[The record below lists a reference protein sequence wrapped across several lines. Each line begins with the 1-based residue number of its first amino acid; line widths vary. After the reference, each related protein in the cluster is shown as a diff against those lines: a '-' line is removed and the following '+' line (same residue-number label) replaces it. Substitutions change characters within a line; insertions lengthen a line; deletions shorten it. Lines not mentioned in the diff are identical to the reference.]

1 MNHSKIRYV
10 LLVSMT
16 LSFFMTSVTAQD
28 FHLYISSSAMDL
40 SASQKKDALNNITDW
55 QEVAQGGLYGNNV
68 EVDRFVKRMKEPGL
82 KGLEEAELFQKMR
95 NHSILAFRIDDDG
108 RALSYTVTAKQG
120 ATTKNFT
127 TTNGFFINVPMSDD
141 YLELTVAQVKDPN
154 QKISILCQSKPFGND
169 SLYLF
174 QLDKACQDRL
184 DEFSLEV
191 LMNDST
197 VENYKLLN
205 KKFQCLYTSPTRY
218 PVEAYLS
225 AGGNKLQLDVNQWRT
240 GVGLLDVF
248 DKILFKKTCSF
259 SSHSAEFATF
269 NWIGGGLFA
278 NYDTLYIQVRNQED
292 KLVEKVTINVQAV
305 DNEMKPVTDRGAYY
319 LNYDSNTHEHQILTY
334 GKPALLEILADGYL
348 PMLYEYKGA
357 ADPETHVLS
366 MNGISDFVRLVPG
379 NVNLDKVAFFKKQ
392 LDYVVKKDYYANISD
407 SLWSAYIEEVNL
419 MNYPVTSTVTYS
431 PNGATYQQ
439 KLARGMVLDQYA
451 RLSLYYSAPK
461 NYILDKVGEVSLDFR
476 DREEKGTATHI
487 SDEIISASDYP
498 GLSHSYVKSIYD
510 LSDCVPKGETA
521 AITYRNGDVVDTD
534 FPLLYN
540 FAWTQRDIMI
550 DMNDNTPSPTGKVDK
565 ENPAEIFGED
575 VSLNIP
581 INLNFS
587 IDGVGTLKTSVN
599 IDYKV
604 GEIVWKMAF
613 VANDNKFDKFD
624 DAMKNNEVT
633 NAYKNFKYMDN
644 QNKGTSLGG
653 NFNSGVVD
661 TDQEVNEIFGQGM
674 MSGMGPRVSLFA
686 SGKIPLQ
693 NWKKNFSS
701 NFWDIIEEVGGSIG
715 YGATFG
721 MTSLGG
727 FLRDRGTPAVLANA
741 LDIIRD
747 YIRFGFKFDGYVGGN
762 FGLETYNDA
771 VSDRVDGRGFYV
783 EFLAYA
789 ILAAWLELGT
799 PPNPVCN
806 FEAGIRGGGKLG
818 ISGKYTMTL
827 DGFNEGYGM
836 KATYRALM
844 QLYAYIDTFLGGYHG
859 SYDIF
864 NVGDSYLLPKNGTN
878 PYHEDFP
885 KWLPKATKSRANA
898 FKALHTDVE
907 AEMGNV
913 VYEGVAA
920 DAAPNYVGEDC
931 MVLNHLYDNAIYDD
945 DGIVVVD
952 LSTKQ
957 ETKISNDKLLAV
969 KHHLTTSGSQ
979 KMIVY
984 EQNSQTIDPE
994 SVTDENV
1001 NQRAQEVSRHFNIHA
1016 CLAQSDGSWKDQVVC
1031 QNGNANLNPVG
1042 VIQGDGHA
1050 AVIWQS
1056 GVFGDNGQQVPDDS
1070 LVVRSMMVGDLL
1082 YSRYNGNTWTQP
1094 ISLMKI
1100 SEDKVANNYQ
1110 AIMRGDTVLVALHV
1124 IDHPND
1130 TERRLSSMK
1139 YFSIT
1144 SNGNV
1149 TVVDEP
1155 LVANSFSLKKVGNY
1169 NLIALTHQTDTT
1181 KSDVFMKSLRMDG
1194 TNERSAGTDL
1204 GLEDHSPIK
1213 AKIIPMKNAEGIND
1227 FVLMWMENSPTG
1239 RNEDGDKTYLNG
1251 YRRVLNAARVNL
1263 NHNMRV
1269 ATPIMLGADKDDLT
1283 MMDFDGF
1290 FDEDRIKAIYLL
1302 TDQSLLGGS
1311 VVVENQKEFRNN
1323 FNYLLTYDPM
1333 GVTDGVSVPL
1343 KLTINNTG
1351 SSAINRVFVNLNY
1364 MEFEIDDSFV
1374 APFESRDFIINYQ
1387 MEDGFNGY
1395 INSMVNVEYENV
1407 LKASKKGSSLR
1418 GKVRTL
1424 AINNVDTQLN
1434 IISQSVDDEGNNKFL
1449 VEIINHSKIRL
1460 RHDQSVF
1467 LGAYTNPRFL
1477 LASNLSKEYYTED
1490 LIGDYMLIPTSEFV
1504 DYGDK
1509 QRIVTTLTIP
1519 NVTNDIDAYVMA
1531 SIVDNGTNL
1540 MAGQN
1545 GVPEHQ
1551 VYTEDTQQNS
1561 YYTVHLK
1568 KKGTPTFINGLRQDL
1583 RAEKQMD
1590 GERISVIFKENGL
1603 LVDKLH
1609 NGETVRLYDIN
1620 GMEYFVGKAKGT
1632 QLFIPVNKHSFFIV
1646 KTEDDSLKFM
1656 Y

>member
-1 MNHSKIRYV
+1 
-10 LLVSMT
+10 
-16 LSFFMTSVTAQD
+16 
-28 FHLYISSSAMDL
+28 
-40 SASQKKDALNNITDW
+40 
-55 QEVAQGGLYGNNV
+55 
-68 EVDRFVKRMKEPGL
+68 
-82 KGLEEAELFQKMR
+82 
-95 NHSILAFRIDDDG
+95 
-108 RALSYTVTAKQG
+108 
-120 ATTKNFT
+120 
-127 TTNGFFINVPMSDD
+127 
-141 YLELTVAQVKDPN
+141 
-154 QKISILCQSKPFGND
+154 
-169 SLYLF
+169 
-174 QLDKACQDRL
+174 
-184 DEFSLEV
+184 
-191 LMNDST
+191 
-197 VENYKLLN
+197 
-205 KKFQCLYTSPTRY
+205 
-218 PVEAYLS
+218 
-225 AGGNKLQLDVNQWRT
+225 
-240 GVGLLDVF
+240 
-248 DKILFKKTCSF
+248 
-259 SSHSAEFATF
+259 
-269 NWIGGGLFA
+269 
-278 NYDTLYIQVRNQED
+278 
-292 KLVEKVTINVQAV
+292 
-305 DNEMKPVTDRGAYY
+305 
-319 LNYDSNTHEHQILTY
+319 
-334 GKPALLEILADGYL
+334 
-348 PMLYEYKGA
+348 
-357 ADPETHVLS
+357 
-366 MNGISDFVRLVPG
+366 
-379 NVNLDKVAFFKKQ
+379 
-392 LDYVVKKDYYANISD
+392 
-407 SLWSAYIEEVNL
+407 
-419 MNYPVTSTVTYS
+419 
-431 PNGATYQQ
+431 
-439 KLARGMVLDQYA
+439 
-451 RLSLYYSAPK
+451 
-461 NYILDKVGEVSLDFR
+461 
-476 DREEKGTATHI
+476 
-487 SDEIISASDYP
+487 
-498 GLSHSYVKSIYD
+498 
-510 LSDCVPKGETA
+510 
-521 AITYRNGDVVDTD
+521 
-534 FPLLYN
+534 
-540 FAWTQRDIMI
+540 
-550 DMNDNTPSPTGKVDK
+550 
-565 ENPAEIFGED
+565 
-575 VSLNIP
+575 
-581 INLNFS
+581 
-587 IDGVGTLKTSVN
+587 
-599 IDYKV
+599 
-604 GEIVWKMAF
+604 MAF
-613 VANDNKFDKFD
+613 IANDNKFDKFN
-624 DAMKNNEVT
+624 DAIKNNEVT

-644 QNKGTSLGG
+644 KNKGTSLGG

-661 TDQEVNEIFGQGM
+661 SDKEVNEIFGQTM

-727 FLRDRGTPAVLANA
+727 FLRDMDAPAVLANA

-747 YIRFGFKFDGYVGGN
+747 YIRFGFKFDAYVGGN

-771 VSDRVDGRGFYV
+771 VSDRADGRGFYV
-783 EFLAYA
+783 ELLAYA

-799 PPNPVCN
+799 PPNPICN

-818 ISGKYTMTL
+818 ISGKFTMTL
-827 DGFNEGYGM
+827 DGDHEGYGM

-859 SYDIF
+859 SFDIF

-885 KWLPKATKSRANA
+885 QWLPKATQSRANA

-907 AEMGNV
+907 AEMGQV
-913 VYEGVAA
+913 VYEGVAS

-931 MVLNHLYDNAIYDD
+931 MVLNHLYDNTIYDD

-957 ETKISNDKLLAV
+957 DTKISNDKLLAV
-969 KHHLTTSGSQ
+969 KHHLATLGSQ

-1001 NQRAQEVSRHFNIHA
+1001 NQRAQEVSSHFNIHA
-1016 CLAQSDGSWKDQVVC
+1016 CIAQNDGSWKEQVVC

-1042 VIQGDGHA
+1042 VIQDDGHA

-1056 GVFGDNGQQVPDDS
+1056 GVFSDNGQQVPDDS
-1070 LVVRSMMVGDLL
+1070 LVVRSLMVGDLF

-1100 SEDKVANNYQ
+1100 SEGKVANNYQ

-1124 IDHPND
+1124 IDNPND
-1130 TERRLSSMK
+1130 TEKRLSSMK
-1139 YFSIT
+1139 YFSIAPD
-1144 SNGNV
+1144 GNV
-1149 TVVDEP
+1149 AVVDEP

-1194 TNERSAGTDL
+1194 TNEGLGGTDL

-1227 FVLMWMENSPTG
+1227 FVLMWMENSPVG
-1239 RNEDGDKTYLNG
+1239 RNEDGDRTYLNG

-1263 NHNMRV
+1263 VNNMRI

-1302 TDQSLLGGS
+1302 ADQSLLGGS

-1387 MEDGFNGY
+1387 MEDDFNGY

-1407 LKASKKGSSLR
+1407 LKAAHKRSPLR
-1418 GKVRTL
+1418 GKTRTL

-1434 IISQSVDDEGNNKFL
+1434 IISQSVDDEGNNNFL
-1449 VEIINHSKIRL
+1449 VEIINHSKIKL

-1467 LGAYTNPRFL
+1467 LGAYSNPRFL
-1477 LASNLSKEYYTED
+1477 TASSTSKKYYTED
-1490 LIGDYMLIPTSEFV
+1490 LIGDYMLIPTSKFV
-1504 DYGDK
+1504 DYGDI

-1531 SIVDNGTNL
+1531 SIIDNGSNL
-1540 MAGQN
+1540 MAGQD

-1551 VYTEDTQQNS
+1551 VYTEDIQQNS
-1561 YYTVHLK
+1561 YYTVQLK
-1568 KKGTPTFINGLRQDL
+1568 KKGTPTFINGVRQDL
-1583 RAEKQMD
+1583 RAERQMD

-1620 GMEYFVGKAKGT
+1620 GIEYFVGKAKGT